1 MSGWQMI
8 LVQAAIFLIAVG
20 GIGLFTLLTLRF
32 AGPAMN
38 RNRAPASRALHGLA
52 AAACVCGIVA
62 SAALGFG
69 GLAAV
74 LYIAQR

>member
-1 MSGWQMI
+1 MI
-8 LVQAAIFLIAVG
+8 LAQAAIYLLAVG
-20 GIGLFTLLTLRF
+20 GIALFTVLALRF
-32 AGPAMN
+32 AGPAFN
-38 RNRAPASRALHGLA
+38 ANRAPASRALNGLI
-52 AAACVCGIVA
+52 AAACVGGIVA